1 MGFLSRRTNAGTVAV
16 AIAVVVGLG
25 LGGACSDDPRPVGAS
40 QSSVSDADRVTPGQ
54 GVRVSM
60 ARATWSTGYVQA
72 AIYWSLLRELGYE
85 VNDPTEA
92 EMASGAF
99 YRAMAEG
106 RFDFWVNGWF
116 PQDMVSLE
124 DAGLTGVARPIGVQI
139 ADGGLQGF
147 LVDMATADAHGITK
161 LDDIGDNP
169 EIAALFDIDGDGR
182 ADLMGCDDGWNCRIV
197 IDDTIAANGW
207 EETIEQVSADHSV
220 LFTDSLARHQRGEP
234 VLQFVWTPGLFT
246 SYLVPGRDVI
256 WLSLDNPI
264 PSQPGAAD
272 LPVDECP
279 GQPCQMGFTPAD
291 IRVVARNDFLAAN
304 PAAATLFEMVAIP
317 AADVSRHVLEFEEG
331 ANSESDVKAAAA
343 RWIAE
348 NRATVDGWLE
358 AARASSK

>member
-1 MGFLSRRTNAGTVAV
+1 
-16 AIAVVVGLG
+16 
-25 LGGACSDDPRPVGAS
+25 
-40 QSSVSDADRVTPGQ
+40 
-54 GVRVSM
+54 
-60 ARATWSTGYVQA
+60 
-72 AIYWSLLRELGYE
+72 
-85 VNDPTEA
+85 
-92 EMASGAF
+92 
-99 YRAMAEG
+99 MAEG

-124 DAGLTGVARPIGVQI
+124 DAGLTGIARPIGVQI

-169 EIAALFDIDGDGR
+169 EIAALFDLDGDGR

-207 EETIEQVSADHSV
+207 EETIEQVSADHSA
-220 LFTDSLARHQRGEP
+220 LFADSLARHQRGEP

-246 SYLVPGRDVI
+246 SHLVPGRDVI
-256 WLSLDNPI
+256 WLSVDNPI
-264 PSQPGAAD
+264 PSQPGTAD
-272 LPVDECP
+272 LPTDECP
-279 GQPCQMGFTPAD
+279 GQPCQMGFAPAD

-317 AADVSRHVLEFEEG
+317 ASDVSRHVLEFEEG

-358 AARASSK
+358 AARASSR